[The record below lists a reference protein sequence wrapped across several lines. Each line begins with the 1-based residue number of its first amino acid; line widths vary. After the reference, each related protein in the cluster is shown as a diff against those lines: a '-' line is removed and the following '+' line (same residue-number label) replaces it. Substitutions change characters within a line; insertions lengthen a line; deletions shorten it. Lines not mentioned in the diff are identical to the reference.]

1 LKTKTVLNDWEAKAM
16 TLLSQEGEEMVTIRC
31 LIKRLRLK
39 KKTIFLIKPKMIKL
53 PMKITVL
60 V

>member
-1 LKTKTVLNDWEAKAM
+1 MKTKTVLNDWEAKAM

>member
-1 LKTKTVLNDWEAKAM
+1 M